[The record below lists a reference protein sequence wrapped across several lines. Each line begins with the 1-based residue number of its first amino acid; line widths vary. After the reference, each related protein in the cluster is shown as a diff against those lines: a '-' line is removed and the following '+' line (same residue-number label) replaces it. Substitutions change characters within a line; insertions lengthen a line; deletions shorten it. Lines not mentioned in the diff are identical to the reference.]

1 MRRSCTSVPHAR
13 TPARHPSLDRPPV
26 RGSAAD
32 QHRQFQQGYRLS
44 SDAIPVFREYVERRR
59 GQPNFANARSI
70 RNAIER
76 TRLRH
81 AARLVGAGGTVD
93 RDALELIEPADLLGS
108 TVFDDAA
115 VAEP

>member
-1 MRRSCTSVPHAR
+1 MRRSCKCASCEDPRA
-13 TPARHPSLDRPPV
+13 TPVTRSTTGQGLNGRSAPPIPA
-26 RGSAAD
+26 G
-32 QHRQFQQGYRLS
+32 GYRLS